1 MPMKSPPHLGSF
13 IRREIIEPLG
23 LSVTGAASA
32 LGVTRQALSNL
43 LNERTSLSADMAL
56 RIEKAF
62 GPKMDHLMRMQLAFD
77 LAEARRHENEIK
89 VKRFSKPSAAA

>member
-1 MPMKSPPHLGSF
+1 MSMKNPPHVGGY
-13 IRREIIEPLG
+13 IRREIVVPLG
-23 LSVTGAASA
+23 LSVTDAASA

-62 GPKMDHLMRMQLAFD
+62 GPNMDHLMRMQLAFD
-77 LAEARRHENEIK
+77 LVEARRREAEIK
-89 VKRFSKPSAAA
+89 VKRFAKRPAA

>member
-1 MPMKSPPHLGSF
+1 MSMKNPPHVGGV
-13 IRREIIEPLG
+13 IRREIVVPLG
-23 LSVTGAASA
+23 LSVTDAASV

-62 GPKMDHLMRMQLAFD
+62 GPNMDHLMRMQLAFD
-77 LAEARRHENEIK
+77 LVEARRREAEIK
-89 VKRFSKPSAAA
+89 VKRFAKRPAA

>member
-1 MPMKSPPHLGSF
+1 MSMKNPPHVGGF
-13 IRREIIEPLG
+13 IRREIVVPLG
-23 LSVTGAASA
+23 LSVTDAASA

-62 GPKMDHLMRMQLAFD
+62 GPNMDHLMRMQLAFD
-77 LAEARRHENEIK
+77 LVEARRREAEIK
-89 VKRFSKPSAAA
+89 VKRFARRPAA